1 MSSMLESINVINSA
15 IRTGLVLVFL
25 AIVGG
30 GGYWGYRQ
38 FATERDKVAIAERE
52 LLGLQDQLGK
62 SKAALVAAE
71 NERKVLETEL
81 AERVKQIERLQTS
94 LQLLKVDQRLARLDV
109 LSVELGSE
117 GKPTK
122 TKVRFTELSPGG
134 EALSAGREFEFASDV
149 VYIDNWIV
157 QFDDQF
163 VEAADIEKGTSLC
176 LFRRIFAENQAPEQA
191 YSLDEIG
198 MRPQAYAR
206 GGAMSDFEKEIWG
219 KFWDF
224 ANDPEKAAEKGIRA
238 ANGQS
243 VSIQLRPNMSY
254 SIQLRASG
262 GLTITPL
269 K

>member
-1 MSSMLESINVINSA
+1 MSSVLESIKVINSA
-15 IRTGLVLVFL
+15 IRTAVALGFL
-25 AIVGG
+25 AIIGG

-38 FATERDKVAIAERE
+38 IVTERNKAVVAERE

-62 SKAALVAAE
+62 SRAAVVAAE
-71 NERKVLETEL
+71 KEQEL
-81 AERVKQIERLQTS
+81 LKAQLAQREKQIERLLTS

-109 LSVELGSE
+109 LSVEPGSE
-117 GKPTK
+117 GKPAK
-122 TKVRFTELSPGG
+122 TKVRFTELSPAGD
-134 EALSAGREFEFASDV
+134 ALSGGREFEFDSDV
-149 VYIDNWIV
+149 IYIDNWIV
-157 QFDDQF
+157 QFDDKF

-176 LFRRIFAENQAPEQA
+176 LFRRIFAENQAPEDA
-191 YSLDEIG
+191 YSLDEVG

-206 GGAMSDFEKEIWG
+206 GGVISDFEKGIWS

-243 VSIQLRPNMSY
+243 VSIQLRPDMSY
-254 SIQLRASG
+254 SVQLRASG
-262 GLTITPL
+262 GLSITPI